1 MLKVIEGVV
10 KREAATDTQVSNT
23 LHYIARWQVAYPA
36 KCVLLGEFCVQ
47 KPPDQN
53 GHWPFAI
60 PNTTR
65 LTLHLYGIVV
75 HMLQERVDEC
85 FHVAMHLREL
95 TSKHRYSNVG
105 SRRQMYVPKPNG
117 GS

>member
-1 MLKVIEGVV
+1 MIEGVV
-10 KREAATDTQVSNT
+10 KREAATDTQVSDT

-36 KCVLLGEFCVQ
+36 KCVLLGEFYVQ

-65 LTLHLYGIVV
+65 LTLRLYGIVV

-85 FHVAMHLREL
+85 FHVAMHL
-95 TSKHRYSNVG
+95 
-105 SRRQMYVPKPNG
+105 
-117 GS
+117 